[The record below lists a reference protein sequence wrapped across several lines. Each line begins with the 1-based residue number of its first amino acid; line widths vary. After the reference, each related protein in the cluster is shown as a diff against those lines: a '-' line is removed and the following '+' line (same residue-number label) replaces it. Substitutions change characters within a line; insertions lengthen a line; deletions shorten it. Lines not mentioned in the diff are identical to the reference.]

1 MNRAIT
7 ISLYFLAGVI
17 AFSALADLAI
27 ALPVFEIALW
37 LLMLLWFLSL
47 TEYGHVALCETF
59 KLSEAQIGALRLLTA
74 VAFLSGMA
82 VNLMFAELPPWL
94 SAVFK

>member
-7 ISLYFLAGVI
+7 YGLYFMAGVI

-37 LLMLLWFLSL
+37 LLILLWFLSL
-47 TEYGHVALCETF
+47 TDHGHVALCETF
-59 KLSEAQIGALRLLTA
+59 KLSEAQIGALRLLMV
-74 VAFLSGMA
+74 VAFFGGMA
-82 VNLMFAELPPWL
+82 VNLMFAELPQWL